1 MVREEYTATTPGCNL
16 QRPEPQYVYSIGIY
30 GWRKRCL
37 YLLVLLLIIIL
48 VVNLALTIW
57 IMKVMWFSSTGMGY
71 LEVQSEGL
79 RLEGESEFLYPLY
92 AKEVHSRKDSL
103 LLLQSTD
110 NVTLN
115 ARNEDG
121 KVTGRLSVGPDMV
134 LFDGQEFQ
142 INSVNQDGKHL
153 FTATEDEIMIGT
165 DKLRVTGPE
174 GALCEH
180 SIETPLIKG
189 VKGVSN
195 AKELR
200 LESPTRSLSM
210 DAPQGIHIK
219 APGGGIKALSRL
231 DIILSSSNGVL
242 TLDAE
247 TLRLPKL
254 LQGTSGES
262 DGSQGLYEICVCS
275 DGKLYLAEAA
285 KDSTCVTYSH
295 DCQ

>member
-1 MVREEYTATTPGCNL
+1 MVREQYTTTTPGTNL
-16 QRPEPQYVYSIGIY
+16 QRPETEYVYNVGIY

-37 YLLVLLLIIIL
+37 YLFVLLLIILL

-57 IMKVMWFSSTGMGY
+57 ILKVMWFSPTGMGY

-92 AKEVHSRKDSL
+92 AREVHSRQDSS
-103 LLLQSTD
+103 LLLQSTH

-115 ARNEDG
+115 ARNSDG
-121 KVTGRLSVGPDMV
+121 NVTGRLSVGPDMV
-134 LFDGQEFQ
+134 QFDGQEFQ
-142 INSVNQDGKHL
+142 INSMDGNPL
-153 FTATEDEIMIGT
+153 FTVDENEVIVGP

-189 VKGVSN
+189 IKDAKGD
-195 AKELR
+195 KELR

-210 DAPQGIHIK
+210 DAPRGIHIK
-219 APGGGIKALSRL
+219 AQNGAFKAVSLL
-231 DIILSSSNGVL
+231 DIKLHSSNGVL
-242 TLDAE
+242 RLDAE
-247 TLRLPKL
+247 TLRLSKL
-254 LQGTSGES
+254 PAGTTGESGE
-262 DGSQGLYEICVCS
+262 SQGLYEVCVCQ
-275 DGKLYLAEAA
+275 DGKLYLTEAA
-285 KDSTCVTYSH
+285 KDSNCVKYSR